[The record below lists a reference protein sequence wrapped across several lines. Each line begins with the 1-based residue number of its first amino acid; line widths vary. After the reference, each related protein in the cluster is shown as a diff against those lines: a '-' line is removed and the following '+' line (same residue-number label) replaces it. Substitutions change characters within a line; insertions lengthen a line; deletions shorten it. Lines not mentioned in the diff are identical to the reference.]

1 MFKWVVVVAIF
12 ATSGMAQA
20 QSTVSTSLP
29 TTDSTPYSGRKW
41 PAGSG
46 ARGTRGV
53 NRVEAAVPMPGGTW
67 VLTAGGRYF
76 HSSDFLADG
85 DSNTYSS
92 GQFTLAWQPIE
103 LIAITASWSVVSNK
117 NDQAEPRTTQSL
129 GDPTFGVK
137 LTHVLG
143 NKLGLGL
150 DTVLLIPTS
159 AGGSGLKPSA
169 FALDARALVSYLPTP
184 WLALSANAGYRLDNT
199 DEIFGSREIS
209 RAQRFTASVATV
221 NQILV
226 GVGADT
232 FFLVGDRAAI
242 GPFAELTAGIAGGGG
257 PSAQNPILATLGGR
271 IQPAGKDVVDIS
283 LGGDIRVSGAPRD
296 DSLRLPGIPP
306 WQVFARMSVHL
317 GGGGGEHVVSVTE
330 KNTCS
335 GNDDCGKG
343 QTCMDHVCTITRE
356 VIREV
361 TKEVPLAAPT
371 FSVDGAVL
379 DQTSGDPVGS
389 AVVTLGGYETSP
401 LAVDFQTGKF
411 HSFPIPVG
419 EGLIKVT
426 VSAPNYRPAEQTI
439 QRGTG
444 DQTTQLT
451 FKLQSLGE
459 AATGQMKGSIKDG
472 RSGKPLKG
480 EIFIPALGKRLT
492 SDKDGLFDAELK
504 SGRYQ
509 VLISAPKYVT
519 QKKEIEIRAG
529 EVVILNLD
537 MVGKK

>member
-1 MFKWVVVVAIF
+1 MLKWVVVVAIL

-29 TTDSTPYSGRKW
+29 TTDSTIYSGRKW
-41 PAGSG
+41 PAGSST
-46 ARGTRGV
+46 RGTRGV

-76 HSSDFLADG
+76 HSSSFLGDG
-85 DSNTYSS
+85 DTNTFSS
-92 GQFTLAWQPIE
+92 GQFILAWQPIE

-117 NDQAEPRTTQSL
+117 NDQADPRTTQSL
-129 GDPTFGVK
+129 GDPIIGLK
-137 LTHVLG
+137 IAHMLD
-143 NKLGLGL
+143 NKLGLGI

-169 FALDARALVSYLPTP
+169 FALDTRVLLSYLPIS
-184 WLALSANAGYRLDNT
+184 WLSLSANAGYRLDNT
-199 DEIFGSREIS
+199 DKIFGSREIT
-209 RAQRFTASVATV
+209 RAQRFTAGIATA

-232 FFLVGDRAAI
+232 YFLLGERASA
-242 GPFAELTAGIAGGGG
+242 GPFAELTAGIAGGSG
-257 PSAQNPILATLGGR
+257 PSADNPILATLGGR

-296 DSLRLPGIPP
+296 DSLRMPGVPP
-306 WQVFARMSVHL
+306 WQLFARLSVHL
-317 GGGGGEHVVSVTE
+317 GGSGSEQFVSVTE

-335 GNDDCGKG
+335 SNSDCGKG
-343 QTCMDHVCTITRE
+343 QTCLDHVCTITRE

-361 TKEVPLAAPT
+361 TRDVPQAAPT
-371 FSVDGAVL
+371 FFIDGAVF
-379 DQTSGDPVGS
+379 DQTSGDPVSS

-401 LAVDFQTGKF
+401 LAVDFRTGKF
-411 HSFPIPVG
+411 HSFPIPVA

-426 VSAPNYRPAEQTI
+426 VSAPNYRSSDQTI

-444 DQTTQLT
+444 EQTTQLT

-459 AATGQMKGSIKDG
+459 AASGQIKGSIKDG
-472 RSGKPLKG
+472 HSGKPLKG
-480 EIFIPALGKRLT
+480 EVFIPALGKRLT
-492 SDKDGLFDAELK
+492 SDKDGLFEAELK
-504 SGRYQ
+504 AGRYQ

-537 MVGKK
+537 MAGKK